1 MIKMKYTTK
10 LLILL
15 DRLEETL
22 RDIDE
27 EVFEFKKEVE
37 KNVKL
42 IRKQIIEFEFNQI
55 KEKET

>member
-1 MIKMKYTTK
+1 VIKMKYTTK